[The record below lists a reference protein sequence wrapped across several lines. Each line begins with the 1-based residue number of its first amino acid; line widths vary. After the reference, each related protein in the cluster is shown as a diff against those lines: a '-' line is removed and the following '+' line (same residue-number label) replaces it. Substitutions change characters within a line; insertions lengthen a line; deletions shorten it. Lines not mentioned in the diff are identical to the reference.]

1 MILNDLPVSSTCSK
15 TQRIAEHSTLTRP
28 VFMSEKGFYP
38 SERSLCSHCEKRN
51 QVRLPTDLFRKSLFF
66 CRIKSGTKQQKEQT
80 NSGLHDKVK
89 KKLKWQTN
97 PSLLLSHHI
106 LRFFTYFISKALSF
120 SESIGF
126 ISKVKK

>member
-1 MILNDLPVSSTCSK
+1 MTYKPVPHAVKRSESLNTRHSRGQFLCPRKVSILQKEVSVL
-15 TQRIAEHSTLTRP
+15 IARKEIRY
-28 VFMSEKGFYP
+28 V
-38 SERSLCSHCEKRN
+38 
-51 QVRLPTDLFRKSLFF
+51 LPTDLFRKSLFS

-106 LRFFTYFISKALSF
+106 LRFVTYFISKALSF